1 MPLKRIL
8 PGVDDDPEHLFPFD
22 VSSSKP
28 GTGVHSR
35 IVQRIGMDI
44 VSGQL
49 QPGQR
54 LPNDA
59 ALTERF
65 QASRTAIREAMK
77 VLATKGLI
85 EARQRA
91 GTSVSP
97 RSEWDLL
104 DADVLSWHDPENI
117 GEKLAGDLVE
127 LREVIEPVA
136 ARLAATRATEEDM
149 DNMERAHGRM
159 ASGINDIAEFYAG
172 DVAFHLSILAAC
184 HNQLMR
190 RLSGII
196 GTVLSISFELQ
207 KDTLE
212 QPHAGLDAHYQ
223 IIERIRDRDRRGA
236 ERAMRKVIGRGR
248 DEIARREKMLRGRSL
263 SGS

>member
-1 MPLKRIL
+1 MTIEQVAFEEHETLSRLFAGVPADAA
-8 PGVDDDPEHLFPFD
+8 PG
-22 VSSSKP
+22 
-28 GTGVHSR
+28 GGVHSR
-35 IVQRIGMDI
+35 IVQRIGAAI

-49 QPGQR
+49 EPGQR

-59 ALTERF
+59 ALIDWF
-65 QASRTAIREAMK
+65 KASRTAIREAMK

-91 GTSVSP
+91 GTSVSA
-97 RSEWDLL
+97 RSNWDLL
-104 DADVLSWHDPENI
+104 DADVLSWHQPENI

-136 ARLAATRATEEDM
+136 ARLAATRATED
-149 DNMERAHGRM
+149 DINKMEIAYRRM
-159 ASGINDIAEFYAG
+159 AAGVNNLAEFYAG

-190 RLSGII
+190 RLDGII
-196 GTVLSISFELQ
+196 GTVLAISFELQ
-207 KDTLE
+207 KDNLVGPHEGLE
-212 QPHAGLDAHYQ
+212 AHYD
-223 IIERIRDRDRRGA
+223 IVERIRDRDRRGA

-248 DEIARREKMLRGRSL
+248 DEINRREKALRGRLTS
-263 SGS
+263 SP